1 MDFVTAST
9 GLISPYWMGLP
20 IRYIQICRELKQ
32 ISFFNSEGSPL
43 LHPVALLIIKL
54 QCDNIVNYVQQF
66 PFDLK
71 RIIFVE
77 LDTI

>member
-1 MDFVTAST
+1 MAYYTST
-9 GLISPYWMGLP
+9 QYLICP
-20 IRYIQICRELKQ
+20 
-32 ISFFNSEGSPL
+32 FNSEGSPL